1 MPLNTPRLSGPRSG
15 LLARLMAGIGA
26 IIALTAAAVIGFFA
40 LMITFG
46 VVVIG
51 SIGVMLRVW
60 WLRRQFQAGRGP
72 AGQPPGNDAAG
83 SHRQTVIDGEYTVVQ
98 RRRQ

>member
-1 MPLNTPRLSGPRSG
+1 MHDNTPRLSGPRSS

-26 IIALTAAAVIGFFA
+26 LIALTAATVIGFFA
-40 LMITFG
+40 LMVTFG

-51 SIGVMLRVW
+51 TIAVMLRVW
-60 WLRRQFQAGRGP
+60 WLRRQFLRARDGQAP
-72 AGQPPGNDAAG
+72 ADDGQRD
-83 SHRQTVIDGEYTVVQ
+83 VIDGEYTVVQ